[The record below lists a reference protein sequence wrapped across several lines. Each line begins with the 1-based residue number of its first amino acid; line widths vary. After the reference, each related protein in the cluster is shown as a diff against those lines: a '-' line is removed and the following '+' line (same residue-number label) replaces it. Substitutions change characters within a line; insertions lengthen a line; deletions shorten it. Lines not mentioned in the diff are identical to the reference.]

1 MDMTVAQ
8 REANQTDLIQQNHAL
23 DAHEF
28 LVRFLDKFHTAKRG
42 GIHDF
47 MEISL
52 FNMVNLAVGN
62 IDKYLAEG
70 QKEVSANE
78 IMAIVADSYQ
88 TVLDNIKRNLEKLRQ
103 VNMR

>member
-1 MDMTVAQ
+1 MKEPDPWDKKEVIA
-8 REANQTDLIQQNHAL
+8 QNHAL

-28 LVRFLDKFHTAKRG
+28 LLRFLSKFDHAKRG

-62 IDKYLAEG
+62 IDKYLQGG
-70 QKEVSANE
+70 QQEVNANE

-88 TVLDNIKRNLEKLRQ
+88 KVLDNIKRNLESLRQ

>member
-8 REANQTDLIQQNHAL
+8 REANKIDVIQQNHAL

-28 LVRFLDKFHTAKRG
+28 LVRFLDKFHDAKRG

-62 IDKYLAEG
+62 IDKYLSDG
-70 QKEVSANE
+70 QKEVNANE

-88 TVLDNIKRNLEKLRQ
+88 KVLDNIKRNLETLRQ
-103 VNMR
+103 VNLK